1 MTIVPLTDA
10 PAVPLDPT
18 IPMETQSPV
27 QLEHLARQF
36 EEVFV
41 TLLLQQMRQSLSGEG
56 LFPGDRSDTLGGLF
70 DQQMAAH
77 ISQHR
82 GLGLA
87 ESLRSYLQQSASPS
101 AL

>member
-1 MTIVPLTDA
+1 VEA
-10 PAVPLDPT
+10 
-18 IPMETQSPV
+18 
-27 QLEHLARQF
+27 LARQF

-41 TLLLQQMRQSLSGEG
+41 TLLLKQMRQSISGDG

-77 ISQHR
+77 ISHHR

-87 ESLRSYLQQSASPS
+87 ESLQSYLQRSTSPS
-101 AL
+101 AA